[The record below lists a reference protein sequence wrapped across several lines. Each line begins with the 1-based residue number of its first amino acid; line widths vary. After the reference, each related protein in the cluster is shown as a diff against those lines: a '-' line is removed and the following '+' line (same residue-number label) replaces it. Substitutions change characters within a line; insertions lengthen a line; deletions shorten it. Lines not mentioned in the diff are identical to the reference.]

1 MTRRDYWITDP
12 VLSALL
18 RYRAS
23 VIGGSWRSRGLPI
36 ATFSDQMHPSPAS
49 KKRGRQHVTTRLML
63 SASAAGAVWISASS
77 AQAQLCPVINSTVV
91 RSGNGQCTIANSTLI
106 GSDFTF
112 PYPFPT
118 VAASD
123 GAQITTNTN
132 NVTIAPQ
139 NGGTIGCWRKPQARS
154 PSDPDQPSE
163 AISPPPLWRKRAARS
178 FPAWIGHQSLT
189 GQRSLGPKRHGGQHL
204 RNRPHR
210 KYEWR
215 GK

>member
-139 NGGTIGCWRKPQARS
+139 NGGTIGVLAQT
-154 PSDPDQPSE
+154 
-163 AISPPPLWRKRAARS
+163 
-178 FPAWIGHQSLT
+178 T
-189 GQRSLGPKRHGGQHL
+189 GTITLGPGSTIGGNFTTAALAQTGGQIISSL
-204 RNRPHR
+204 DRPSIAHR
-210 KYEWR
+210 ATESR
-215 GK
+215 P